1 MESKV
6 RVYICTGCG
15 IGEALDVPKLRA
27 VAEKEFGA
35 TVTEDP
41 HLCGPEGVEVL
52 RRDQRSEGFSK
63 VAIAACSPRVNW
75 DVFSL
80 DSVIVERVNLREQVA
95 WSHTPNDEDTQALA
109 EDQLRMGI
117 IKTQKT
123 ELPEPQTE
131 DVAQTVMVVGG
142 GIAGL
147 TAALE
152 AAAAG
157 RDVVLLEQKPAL
169 GGWLSEFHQVS
180 PGRPPYRDPETPP
193 VAEKIAAVRE
203 NPRIKVLLNT
213 SIEKVEGQPGAFQ
226 VSARQNGSV
235 TEFRAGSIV
244 LATGWQP
251 YDAAKLEHLGFGLSP
266 DVITN
271 VMLERQMKKE
281 GRIARPSNGGPP
293 QNVVFIQCA
302 GSRDEQHLPYCSA
315 VCCQASLKQALYV
328 RQQHPE
334 ANVYILHKDIRTPAQ
349 YEDFYKRVQED
360 EQIFFLRGEVS
371 SVSKGDNGNL
381 VVEARDSQ
389 LGDAVRLEG
398 DLVVLA
404 TGIVPQAAGTL
415 NLVYRQGPDMP
426 SAHHGF
432 VDSNFV
438 CWPYETQRTGIFAAG
453 CVREPM
459 NVTSCIEDATGAA
472 LRATQAIS
480 LIGAGAALHP
490 RVGDLYFP
498 SFFLQRCT
506 QCKRCTEECPFGA
519 LNEDEKGTPQVN
531 PNRCRRCGVCMG
543 ACPERLV
550 SFKNYNIDMISSMIK
565 AIEVPEE
572 DEEKIRVVVLACE
585 NDAYPALDMAGA
597 RRMVY
602 DSSVRIIPMRCLGST
617 NIVFIA
623 DSVSRGIDGVLLLGC
638 KYGDDYQC
646 HFIKGSEL
654 ANRRMDNVKETLG
667 RLRLEPERV
676 RLEQLTIADYERLPK
691 LIDDFVAELREIGP
705 NPYKGF

>member
-15 IGEALDVPKLRA
+15 IGEALDVAKLRA
-27 VAEKEFGA
+27 VAEKEFGV

-41 HLCGPEGVEVL
+41 HLCSPEGVEVL
-52 RRDQRSEGFSK
+52 RRDQRSEGFDK
-63 VAIAACSPRVNW
+63 VAIAACSQRVNW

-80 DSVIVERVNLREQVA
+80 DSTIVERINLREQVV
-95 WSHTPNDEDTQALA
+95 WSHVPNDEDTQALA

-117 IKTQKT
+117 VKTQKT
-123 ELPEPQTE
+123 EFPEPQANE
-131 DVAQTVMVVGG
+131 VAQTVMVVGG

-152 AAAAG
+152 AAESG
-157 RDVVLLEQKPAL
+157 REVVLVEKKPEL
-169 GGWLSEFHQVS
+169 GGWLSEFYQVS
-180 PGRPPYRDPETPP
+180 PGRPPYRDLESPP
-193 VAEKIAAVRE
+193 VAAKIAAVKE
-203 NPRIKVLLNT
+203 NPRIKVMLGT
-213 SIEKVEGQPGAFQ
+213 SIEKVAGQPGAFDVTAQ
-226 VSARQNGSV
+226 QNGTA
-235 TEFRAGSIV
+235 TEFRVGSIV

-251 YDAAKLEHLGFGLSP
+251 YDATKLENLGFGLSP

-271 VMLERQMKKE
+271 VMLERQMKE
-281 GRIARPSNGGPP
+281 GRIVRPSDGRAP
-293 QNVVFIQCA
+293 QSVVFIQCA

-315 VCCQASLKQALYV
+315 VCCQVSLKQALYV
-328 RQQHPE
+328 RQQHPD

-349 YEDFYKRVQED
+349 WEDFYKRVQED

-371 SVSKGDNGNL
+371 SVSKNGNGSL
-381 VVEARDSQ
+381 VVDAHDTQ
-389 LGDAVRLEG
+389 LGEAIRLEG

-404 TGIVPQAAGTL
+404 TGMVPTATETL
-415 NLVYRQGPDMP
+415 NLQYRQGPDVP

-438 CWPYETQRTGIFAAG
+438 CWPYETRRTGIFAAG

-459 NVTSCIEDATGAA
+459 NVTMCAEDATGAA

-480 LIGAGAALHP
+480 LISAGAALHP

-519 LNEDEKGTPQVN
+519 LNEDEKGTPQLN

-550 SFKNYNIDMISSMIK
+550 SFKNYNIDQISSMIK

-572 DEEKIRVVVLACE
+572 EEEKLRIIVLACE

-597 RRMVY
+597 RRMTY
-602 DSSVRIIPMRCLGST
+602 DPSVRIIPMRCLGST

-623 DSVSRGIDGVLLLGC
+623 DSMSRGIDGVLLLGC
-638 KYGDDYQC
+638 RYGDDYQC

-654 ANRRMDNVKETLG
+654 ANKRLENVQETLG

-676 RLEQLTIADYERLPK
+676 RLEQVSITDYEKLPQ
-691 LIDDFVAELREIGP
+691 LINDFASQLRDIGP